1 MVSACLLGT
10 TSLWDNENIL
20 TAVLVILLGKAI
32 KNPVTVGT
40 SLVVQ

>member
-1 MVSACLLGT
+1 MVSACLLGI
-10 TSLWDNENIL
+10 TSLWDSENIL
-20 TAVLVILLGKAI
+20 TVVMVTLLGKAI

>member
-1 MVSACLLGT
+1 MSACLLGT
-10 TSLWDNENIL
+10 TSLWDDENVL
-20 TAVLVILLGKAI
+20 TVVTVILLGKAM